1 MGVFPFT
8 RNKGTLPHLELSAK
22 FKWNSYFQTEFELE
36 PFDKLVELEE
46 ANISSNYH
54 IS

>member
-1 MGVFPFT
+1 MTLFLTRAAIQIQMKFIFATDLGV
-8 RNKGTLPHLELSAK
+8 
-22 FKWNSYFQTEFELE
+22 E

-54 IS
+54 FSKFGS